1 MDKQLTNQYYAM
13 LEKYERDELT
23 QQQWFAYC
31 AMVLEVLM
39 EENKDVFV
47 RLKDR

>member
-1 MDKQLTNQYYAM
+1 MNKDTVNQYYAM
-13 LEKYERDELT
+13 LEKYEHGEIT

-39 EENKDVFV
+39 EENKDVFT
-47 RLKDR
+47 RLKNR